1 MADNNDKS
9 IREYALKF
17 VGEIYKVIDDDI
29 WRMFGEVTP
38 KV

>member
-9 IREYALKF
+9 IRENALKF

-29 WRMFGEVTP
+29 WRMIGDVS
-38 KV
+38 